1 MPEHRP
7 GPSVADAD
15 PALVADLV
23 SANRILFDQGVVDGF
38 GHVSVRHD
46 KDPNSFLLSRSM
58 APGLVGA
65 GDLMAFDLASNA
77 LGGDQRAAYVER
89 FIHGEIYRARP
100 EIMSVVHSHSP
111 SVIPFGVVSG
121 VMLRPI
127 YHMGSF
133 LGAGTPVFEIREVV
147 GTASDML
154 IRDAALGA
162 GLAKSLGPSAVVL
175 MRGHGSTTVGTT
187 LRQAVFRAVYTEIN
201 ARLQAEALRLGPVT
215 YLTGEEAFA
224 ASANN
229 DKHVDRAWDLWRM
242 AAEKARI

>member
-7 GPSVADAD
+7 SISVADAD

-23 SANRILFDQGVVDGF
+23 TANQILFNQGVVDGF

-46 KDPNSFLLSRSM
+46 KEPSCFLLARSM
-58 APGLVGA
+58 APGLVGPA
-65 GDLMAFDLASNA
+65 DLMAFDLASNA
-77 LGGDQRAAYVER
+77 LGGDSRVGYVER

-111 SVIPFGVVSG
+111 SVVPFGVVSG
-121 VMLRPI
+121 VTLRAVF
-127 YHMGSF
+127 HMGSF
-133 LGAGTPVFEIREVV
+133 IGHNTPIFEIRDVV
-147 GTASDML
+147 GDASDML
-154 IRDAALGA
+154 IRDAKLGE
-162 GLAKSLGPSAVVL
+162 GLAKSLGSSNVVL

-215 YLTGEEAFA
+215 YLSEGEA
-224 ASANN
+224 ASASSNN
-229 DKHVDRAWDLWRM
+229 DNHINRAWNLWRM
-242 AAEKARI
+242 AAEKARG